1 MLEFWHFQV
10 RFKSHLSNQF
20 FSFSNRMLLSSLSDE
35 KNNFNIF
42 CVNLLLKKAF
52 SKLEFDPVK
61 FYIFFNLK
69 KIQILSKP
77 SLNLTAKAQ
86 FACGWKVCDFD
97 YSLFIKQITPT
108 WQKLGHKI
116 SFSFEEK
123 NIFTIYDIL
132 LSSIIVQSSLQF

>member
-1 MLEFWHFQV
+1 
-10 RFKSHLSNQF
+10 
-20 FSFSNRMLLSSLSDE
+20 MLLSNLSDE
-35 KNNFNIF
+35 KKITLTFF

-86 FACGWKVCDFD
+86 FACG
-97 YSLFIKQITPT
+97 
-108 WQKLGHKI
+108 
-116 SFSFEEK
+116 
-123 NIFTIYDIL
+123 
-132 LSSIIVQSSLQF
+132 